1 MASHLWG
8 FLFVSWLV
16 DLDMER
22 KLTAIMFTDIVGY
35 SKIMSTNEK
44 RGLELLNSQ
53 SELVLPI
60 IKNFNGKILK
70 KMGDAFF
77 VDFSSSI
84 NAIECGVEIQKALK
98 YYNSSKDYEKK
109 LLLRIG
115 LHIGDVFIKE
125 GDLFGEGINV
135 AARLEPLA
143 EPGGICMSQA
153 FYDSVK
159 VKSDFSAVRI
169 GDVALKNILS
179 KYTIYKI
186 PSFYAEDYIEPV
198 NTTESD
204 TFQINYKIKNIKKLP
219 PPSRGVLETSLIIIP
234 AYFGLIFITM
244 FLTFM
249 VLDDDQIGRFEITN
263 SQSLIQELKNPNNKA
278 SSYIKTLLY
287 TETKNLIDTLKAENI
302 NDSIVRIIRK
312 DLNRLLING
321 DVNYDNELIQTFS
334 FSKKF
339 KEKIKTYQISDEQLL
354 EGRLIIGQIFKGS
367 VKEEPDGVFETLIN
381 LGPSLIIDNF
391 KSPVHYILLII
402 SILTYSL
409 TSIKITF
416 EDIRDVD
423 KVLGYFVEQMGFKKP
438 IYLDKQLIYKPTLL
452 QVFLW
457 GSSKVRARVDG
468 NAIYLIGNIAIIKK
482 LEKMFKS
489 YEV

>member
-1 MASHLWG
+1 
-8 FLFVSWLV
+8 
-16 DLDMER
+16 MER

-44 RGLELLNSQ
+44 RGLKLLESQ
-53 SELVLPI
+53 SELVLPTI
-60 IKNFNGKILK
+60 QNFNGKILK

-84 NAIECGVEIQKALK
+84 NAIECAVEIQKSLK
-98 YYNSSKDYEKK
+98 NYNSSKEFGKK
-109 LLLRIG
+109 LILRIG

-125 GDLFGEGINV
+125 DDLFGEGINV

-153 FYDSVK
+153 FFESVK

-186 PSFYAEDYIEPV
+186 PSFYPGDYIESSTD
-198 NTTESD
+198 NQIES
-204 TFQINYKIKNIKKLP
+204 FEINYKIKNIKKLP
-219 PPSRGVLETSLIIIP
+219 APSRGLLETSFIMIP
-234 AYFGLIFITM
+234 AYLGFITTVM

-249 VLDDDQIGRFEITN
+249 ILDDDKLTKSEIIN
-263 SQSLIQELKNPNNKA
+263 PQSFIQEIKNPNSKA
-278 SSYIKTLLY
+278 SSFIKTLLY
-287 TETKNLIDTLKAENI
+287 DETRNLIDTLKMESI
-302 NDSIVRIIRK
+302 NDSITHIIKK
-312 DLNRLLING
+312 DINRLLSNG
-321 DVNYDNELIQTFS
+321 DINYNNELIRSFS
-334 FSKKF
+334 FSNKF
-339 KEKIKTYQISDEQLL
+339 KEKIKTYQLSDKPLL
-354 EGRLIIGQIFKGS
+354 EGRLIIGQIFKGFIKEKPHDVFDTFFTLAPS
-367 VKEEPDGVFETLIN
+367 VMKDN
-381 LGPSLIIDNF
+381 L
-391 KSPVHYILLII
+391 KSPIHYILLAL
-402 SILTYSL
+402 SILTYAL

-438 IYLDKQLIYKPTLL
+438 IYLDKQIIYKPTFT
-452 QVFLW
+452 QIFLW

-468 NAIYLIGNIAIIKK
+468 NSIYLTGNIAIIKK

>member
-1 MASHLWG
+1 
-8 FLFVSWLV
+8 
-16 DLDMER
+16 MER

-35 SKIMSTNEK
+35 SKIMSTNEE
-44 RGLELLNSQ
+44 RGLELLDYQN
-53 SELVLPI
+53 ELVLPI
-60 IKNFNGKILK
+60 VQNFNGKILK
-70 KMGDAFF
+70 RMGDAFF

-84 NAIECGVEIQKALK
+84 NAIECAVEIQKALK
-98 YYNSSKDYEKK
+98 KHNTNKDFEKK

-153 FYDSVK
+153 FYESVK

-186 PSFYAEDYIEPV
+186 PSFYAEDYVEPV
-198 NTTESD
+198 GNDEID
-204 TFQINYKIKNIKKLP
+204 EFQINYKIKNIKKLP
-219 PPSRGVLETSLIIIP
+219 PPSRGIVETSLIGIP
-234 AYFGLIFITM
+234 SYVGLMLITM

-249 VLDDDQIGRFEITN
+249 ILDDNQIGKQEITN
-263 SQSLIQELKNPNNKA
+263 PKKLILELKKPKNKTI
-278 SSYIKTLLY
+278 SYIKTLFY
-287 TETKNLIDTLKAENI
+287 DETRNLIDTIKIEST
-302 NDSIVRIIRK
+302 NDSIVKIIRK
-312 DLNRLLING
+312 DINRIILNG
-321 DVNYDNELIQTFS
+321 DINYNNELIKSFS
-334 FSKKF
+334 FSEKF
-339 KEKIKTYQISDEQLL
+339 KEEIKTYQLSKDPSL
-354 EGRLIIGQIFKGS
+354 EGRMIVGEIFQGS
-367 VKEEPDGVFETLIN
+367 IKEIPDSVFDTFMIAS
-381 LGPSLIIDNF
+381 PSLLFDSIKNPI
-391 KSPVHYILLII
+391 HYIVLIL
-402 SILTYSL
+402 SILTYTL

-423 KVLGYFVEQMGFKKP
+423 KVLGYFVKQMGFKKP
-438 IYLDKQLIYKPTLL
+438 IQLDKQLVYKPTLL

-457 GSSKVRARVDG
+457 GSSKIRARVDG

>member
-1 MASHLWG
+1 
-8 FLFVSWLV
+8 
-16 DLDMER
+16 MER

-44 RGLELLNSQ
+44 IGLELLDSQ

-70 KMGDAFF
+70 QMGDAFF

-84 NAIECGVEIQKALK
+84 NAIECSVEIQKALK
-98 YYNSSKDYEKK
+98 DYNYSKDSGEK

-198 NTTESD
+198 SNSETDS
-204 TFQINYKIKNIKKLP
+204 FQINYKIKNIKKLP
-219 PPSRGVLETSLIIIP
+219 PPSRGVLETSFILIP
-234 AYFGLIFITM
+234 AYFGLILFTM

-249 VLDDDQIGRFEITN
+249 ILDDDQIGKFEITN

-278 SSYIKTLLY
+278 TSYIKTLLY
-287 TETKNLIDTLKAENI
+287 AETNNLIDTLKVESI

-312 DLNRLLING
+312 DINRLLLNG
-321 DVNYDNELIQTFS
+321 YVNYENELIRTFS
-334 FSKKF
+334 FSNKF
-339 KEKIKTYQISDEQLL
+339 KEKIKTYQLSNEKTL
-354 EGRLIIGQIFKGS
+354 EGRLILGQIFKGS
-367 VKEEPDGVFETLIN
+367 IKETPDGVFETLTN
-381 LGPSLIIDNF
+381 VAPSIIIDNF
-391 KSPVHYILLII
+391 KSPVHYIVLIL
-402 SILTYSL
+402 SILTYAL

-438 IYLDKQLIYKPTLL
+438 IYLDKQIIYKPTLM

>member
-1 MASHLWG
+1 MK
-8 FLFVSWLV
+8 
-16 DLDMER
+16 R

-44 RGLELLNSQ
+44 RGLELLDSQ

-60 IKNFNGKILK
+60 IQNFNGKILK

-84 NAIECGVEIQKALK
+84 NAIECAVEIQKLLK
-98 YYNSSKDYEKK
+98 EFNSSKDSEKK

-115 LHIGDVFIKE
+115 LHIGDVFIKDD
-125 GDLFGEGINV
+125 DLFGEGINV

-169 GDVALKNILS
+169 GDVSLKNILS

-186 PSFYAEDYIEPV
+186 SSFYAEDYVEPFDAS
-198 NTTESD
+198 EID
-204 TFQINYKIKNIKKLP
+204 EFQINYEIKSIKKLP
-219 PPSRGVLETSLIIIP
+219 PPSRGILETSFIMIP
-234 AYFGLIFITM
+234 AYLALICITA

-249 VLDDDQIGRFEITN
+249 ILDNDRIGKHEITN
-263 SQSLIQELKNPNNKA
+263 KQKLIHELKKPKNKA
-278 SSYIKTLLY
+278 TSYIKTLLY
-287 TETKNLIDTLKAENI
+287 EDTKNLIDSLDVASI
-302 NDSIVRIIRK
+302 SDSLVRIIRK
-312 DLNRLLING
+312 DINRLILNG
-321 DVNYDNELIQTFS
+321 DINYNNELIQSFGFS
-334 FSKKF
+334 NRFV
-339 KEKIKTYQISDEQLL
+339 EEIKTYPIANEPSL
-354 EGRLIIGQIFKGS
+354 ESRMIIGQIFQGS
-367 VKEEPDGVFETLIN
+367 IKEKPDSVFETFITAA
-381 LGPSLIIDNF
+381 PSVILDNI
-391 KSPVHYILLII
+391 KSPVHYIVLIL
-402 SILTYSL
+402 SVLTYAL

-416 EDIRDVD
+416 KDIRDVD
-423 KVLGYFVEQMGFKKP
+423 KVLGYFVSQMGFKEP
-438 IYLDKQLIYKPTLL
+438 IHLDKQLIYKPTLL

-457 GSSKVRARVDG
+457 GSSKLRARVDG
-468 NAIYLIGNIAIIKK
+468 NSVYLIGNIAIIKK

>member
-1 MASHLWG
+1 MG
-8 FLFVSWLV
+8 FFFVREWV
-16 DLDMER
+16 DLEMER

-35 SKIMSTNEK
+35 SQIMSTDEK
-44 RGLELLNSQ
+44 RGLELLDSQ
-53 SELVLPI
+53 SKLVLPI
-60 IKNFNGKILK
+60 IQNFDGKILK

-84 NAIECGVEIQKALK
+84 NAIECAVEIQKALK
-98 YYNSSKDYEKK
+98 YYNSSKESGNK

-125 GDLFGEGINV
+125 DDLFGEGINV

-198 NTTESD
+198 TTSETD

-219 PPSRGVLETSLIIIP
+219 PPSRGILESSFIIIP
-234 AYFGLIFITM
+234 AYLGIILITM

-249 VLDDDQIGRFEITN
+249 IIDDDQIDKFEVIN
-263 SQSLIQELKNPNNKA
+263 SRSLIQELKNPNNETKA
-278 SSYIKTLLY
+278 YIKTLLY
-287 TETKNLIDTLKAENI
+287 NETKKLIDTLKVESI

-312 DLNRLLING
+312 DINRLLLNG
-321 DVNYDNELIQTFS
+321 DINYQNELIRSFGFS
-334 FSKKF
+334 NKF
-339 KEKIKTYQISDEQLL
+339 KEEIKTYQLSNEPLL
-354 EGRLIIGQIFKGS
+354 EGRMIIGQVFKGS
-367 VKEEPDGVFETLIN
+367 IKEKPDGSFETFIN
-381 LGPSLIIDNF
+381 VAPSQIIDSF
-391 KSPVHYILLII
+391 KSPIYYIII
-402 SILTYSL
+402 ILSILSYAL

-416 EDIRDVD
+416 DDIRDVD

-438 IYLDKQLIYKPTLL
+438 IYLDKQIIYKPTLFQL
-452 QVFLW
+452 FLW

-489 YEV
+489 YET

>member
-1 MASHLWG
+1 
-8 FLFVSWLV
+8 
-16 DLDMER
+16 MER

-44 RGLELLNSQ
+44 IGLELLDSQ
-53 SELVLPI
+53 SKLVLPI
-60 IKNFNGKILK
+60 IKNFNGKVLK

-84 NAIECGVEIQKALK
+84 NAIECSVKIQKALK
-98 YYNSSKDYEKK
+98 DYNFSKDSEKK

-125 GDLFGEGINV
+125 DDLFGEGINV
-135 AARLEPLA
+135 AARLGPLA

-159 VKSDFSAVRI
+159 VKSDFSAVRV

-186 PSFYAEDYIEPV
+186 PSFYAEDYIEPISDS
-198 NTTESD
+198 EKD

-219 PPSRGVLETSLIIIP
+219 PPSRSILETSSLLIP
-234 AYFGLIFITM
+234 AYFGLILITA

-249 VLDDDQIGRFEITN
+249 ILDDDQIGKFEITN
-263 SQSLIQELKNPNNKA
+263 SKSLIQELKNPNNKA
-278 SSYIKTLLY
+278 SSYIKNLLSA
-287 TETKNLIDTLKAENI
+287 ETKNLIDTLNVKSI

-312 DLNRLLING
+312 DMNKILLNG
-321 DVNYDNELIQTFS
+321 DVDYDNELIRTFN
-334 FSKKF
+334 FSNTL
-339 KEKIKTYQISDEQLL
+339 KEQIKGYQLL
-354 EGRLIIGQIFKGS
+354 NEPIIEGRLILGQIFKGS
-367 VKEEPDGVFETLIN
+367 IKEKPDGVIETFIN
-381 LGPSLIIDNF
+381 SGLPIIIDNF
-391 KSPVHYILLII
+391 KSPIHYVLLILT
-402 SILTYSL
+402 ILTYSL

-438 IYLDKQLIYKPTLL
+438 MYLDKQIIYKPTLL

-468 NAIYLIGNIAIIKK
+468 NAMYLIGNIAIIRK

>member
-1 MASHLWG
+1 MK
-8 FLFVSWLV
+8 
-16 DLDMER
+16 R

-35 SKIMSTNEK
+35 SKIMSTDEK
-44 RGLELLNSQ
+44 IGLDLLDSQ

-84 NAIECGVEIQKALK
+84 NAIECSVEIQKALK
-98 YYNSSKDYEKK
+98 DYNCSKDSGKK

-115 LHIGDVFIKE
+115 LHIGDVFIKDD
-125 GDLFGEGINV
+125 DLFGEGINV

-198 NTTESD
+198 STIEPD

-219 PPSRGVLETSLIIIP
+219 PPSRSVLETSFILIP
-234 AYFGLIFITM
+234 AYFGLILITM
-244 FLTFM
+244 ILTFM
-249 VLDDDQIGRFEITN
+249 ILDDYQIGKSEITN
-263 SQSLIQELKNPNNKA
+263 SHSLIQELKNPNNKA
-278 SSYIKTLLY
+278 TSYIKTLLY
-287 TETKNLIDTLKAENI
+287 DETKNLIDTIKVKSI
-302 NDSIVRIIRK
+302 NDSIIRIIRK
-312 DLNRLLING
+312 DINRLLLNG
-321 DVNYDNELIQTFS
+321 DVNYNNELIRTFTFS
-334 FSKKF
+334 NKF
-339 KEKIKTYQISDEQLL
+339 KKKIKTYKSSNEQIL
-354 EGRLIIGQIFKGS
+354 ESRLIIGQIFKGS
-367 VKEEPDGVFETLIN
+367 IKEKPDGVFETLIN
-381 LGPSLIIDNF
+381 EAPPLIIDNF
-391 KSPVHYILLII
+391 KSPIHYIVLIL
-402 SILTYSL
+402 SILTYAL

-438 IYLDKQLIYKPTLL
+438 IHLDKQLVYKPTLI
-452 QVFLW
+452 QVLLW

>member
-1 MASHLWG
+1 
-8 FLFVSWLV
+8 
-16 DLDMER
+16 MER

-44 RGLELLNSQ
+44 IGLELLDAQ

-84 NAIECGVEIQKALK
+84 NAIECSVEIQKALK
-98 YYNSSKDYEKK
+98 DYNASKDSRKK

-125 GDLFGEGINV
+125 DDLFGEGINV

-159 VKSDFSAVRI
+159 VKSDFSAVRV

-198 NTTESD
+198 SNSKTE

-219 PPSRGVLETSLIIIP
+219 PPSRGILETSFIMIP
-234 AYFGLIFITM
+234 AYFGFILITM

-249 VLDDDQIGRFEITN
+249 ILDDDQIGKFEITN
-263 SQSLIQELKNPNNKA
+263 SQSLIRELKNPKNKA
-278 SSYIKTLLY
+278 TSYIKTLLAD
-287 TETKNLIDTLKAENI
+287 ETKNLVDTLNLNSI
-302 NDSIVRIIRK
+302 NDSILRIIRK
-312 DLNRLLING
+312 DINRLLLNGYIN
-321 DVNYDNELIQTFS
+321 YENELIQTFN
-334 FSKKF
+334 FSKEF
-339 KEKIKTYQISDEQLL
+339 KKEIETHYSSNEQLL

-367 VKEEPDGVFETLIN
+367 IKEKPDGVFETLIK
-381 LGPSLIIDNF
+381 LAPPLIIDNF
-391 KSPVHYILLII
+391 KSPIHYIVLIL
-402 SILTYSL
+402 SILTYTL
-409 TSIKITF
+409 KSIKITF

-438 IYLDKQLIYKPTLL
+438 IYLDKQIIYKPTLL

-468 NAIYLIGNIAIIKK
+468 NAIYLTGNIAIIRK